1 MPGTRL
7 RASQT
12 GEASQDRNGHPPS
25 PARYGPLLLLIG
37 ALIAL
42 AAGLTASGSGVFLLV
57 VSIVLSVAALGWRS
71 LANGNLSVRRPH
83 RPEVGHRDKA
93 TPVRSSTAEERPGSG
108 NADLTGNSTWDWLN
122 ALPPIYFADQ
132 GVGSD
137 SPSSTP
143 LSKPTTGA
151 GGMDEA
157 IRSVI
162 ESCVRSEM
170 SQLRAEFRESQQLLV
185 STLVQRIED
194 VATAERQLRKQLGS
208 AMERAQSWMAQSR
221 DHTDQKLDRL
231 MEASGRLR
239 SDASGATNEATEWRT
254 ALFQAVGRLAGE
266 VESSRA
272 QSIAR
277 TDLAAVASLL
287 DAKLARQL
295 AGLRS
300 EVESSGSALEKSV
313 ADAEARLEER
323 LETMARPTTE
333 PAAVPALGA
342 AANRALSPIRTDIRI
357 LRNEVAAVE
366 RAVAEL
372 TASVERS
379 SAKPKAAG
387 GATLATLRPPAKA
400 AAPAAKRS
408 AKASPV
414 PGVAPVAAVKKAKPR
429 TPPGKQA

>member
-1 MPGTRL
+1 M
-7 RASQT
+7 
-12 GEASQDRNGHPPS
+12 E
-25 PARYGPLLLLIG
+25 
-37 ALIAL
+37 
-42 AAGLTASGSGVFLLV
+42 
-57 VSIVLSVAALGWRS
+57 
-71 LANGNLSVRRPH
+71 
-83 RPEVGHRDKA
+83 
-93 TPVRSSTAEERPGSG
+93 
-108 NADLTGNSTWDWLN
+108 
-122 ALPPIYFADQ
+122 
-132 GVGSD
+132 
-137 SPSSTP
+137 
-143 LSKPTTGA
+143 
-151 GGMDEA
+151 EA

-162 ESCVRSEM
+162 ESCVRPEL

-185 STLVQRIED
+185 STLLQRIED
-194 VATAERQLRKQLGS
+194 VATAERQLREQLGS

-221 DHTDQKLDRL
+221 DDTDQKLDRL

-239 SDASGATNEATEWRT
+239 SDASDATNEATEWRT

-272 QSIAR
+272 QSIAK

-300 EVESSGSALEKSV
+300 EVEASNSALEKSV
-313 ADAEARLEER
+313 TDAEVRLEER

-333 PAAVPALGA
+333 PAAVATQGA
-342 AANRALSPIRTDIRI
+342 ATNSALSPIRTDIRI

-366 RAVAEL
+366 KAVAEL

-387 GATLATLRPPAKA
+387 GATLATLQPPAKA

-408 AKASPV
+408 TKASPV
-414 PGVAPVAAVKKAKPR
+414 PGVAPAAAVKKTNPR

>member
-1 MPGTRL
+1 MRDDSTVPGTRL
-7 RASQT
+7 GASQT
-12 GEASQDRNGHPPS
+12 EEASQDRNTHHAS
-25 PARYGPLLLLIG
+25 PAHYGPLLLLIG

-42 AAGLTASGSGVFLLV
+42 AAGFTASGSGVFLLV

-71 LANGNLSVRRPH
+71 LANRNRSARRPH
-83 RPEVGHRDKA
+83 RPEVGHGDKA

-137 SPSSTP
+137 SPSSQ
-143 LSKPTTGA
+143 PTTGA
-151 GGMDEA
+151 GGMEEA
-157 IRSVI
+157 TCSVI
-162 ESCVRSEM
+162 ESCVRPEL

-185 STLVQRIED
+185 STLLQRIED
-194 VATAERQLRKQLGS
+194 VATAERQLREQLGS

-221 DHTDQKLDRL
+221 DDTDQKLNRL

-239 SDASGATNEATEWRT
+239 SDASDATNEATEWRT

-272 QSIAR
+272 QAIAK

-295 AGLRS
+295 SGLRS
-300 EVESSGSALEKSV
+300 EVEASSSALEKSV
-313 ADAEARLEER
+313 TDAEARLEER

-333 PAAVPALGA
+333 PAAVATQGA
-342 AANRALSPIRTDIRI
+342 ATNSALSPIRTDIRI

-379 SAKPKAAG
+379 SAKPMAAG

-408 AKASPV
+408 TKASPV
-414 PGVAPVAAVKKAKPR
+414 PGVAPAAAVKKAKPR
-429 TPPGKQA
+429 RPPR